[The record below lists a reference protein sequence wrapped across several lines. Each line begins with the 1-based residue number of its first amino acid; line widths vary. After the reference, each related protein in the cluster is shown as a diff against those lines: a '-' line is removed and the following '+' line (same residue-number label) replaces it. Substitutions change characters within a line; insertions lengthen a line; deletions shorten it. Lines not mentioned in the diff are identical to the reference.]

1 MDALTDAAAGL
12 AAETRPAVPSRALLA
27 TMEVREPARRRSDG
41 SVSTVLMVFAQTF
54 LYGPFLRL
62 NAGQYRLSFRCKP
75 QLALQ
80 GDHPVLGL
88 EIIAQNRVLRAW
100 RDYNA
105 AELHGGLQ
113 ELSFS
118 VPHALS
124 IESGADAPF
133 EFRFSHFNN
142 ALLTVSE
149 VTLHCDRLGMAE
161 LTADE
166 LGPWRLL
173 GRLKTLPFPGDVR
186 LSPMTPTGLKLWRS
200 FTELRLPA
208 GHYRGE
214 IACDVIKARS
224 QSGDALEVVV
234 ETREGL
240 SLGREFYQAH
250 QLHAEPATFTF
261 TVPRDVSLDVGAPS
275 PIDVKLRH
283 FANVDVRIRSL
294 NIWRQ
299 CGFAEGE
306 GSERT
311 GPARSRRASL
321 EKKQLLVFGNCQGN
335 LLADALRQHSGFAR
349 HFTVK
354 HHYMELQPNLHEQG
368 RRDLAEADLL
378 LIQDIREWNDYPLR
392 ADVPPDLPTLR
403 YPCVRF
409 ASPWPFDAFNGPD
422 DKIARNR
429 DYPNF
434 EFTYFDGLL
443 ARLRRDIPDP
453 EARFKAYQSL
463 DIDRIID
470 VNRLHKFEQ
479 MRLEGMDRQFEG
491 GIGAYVLDR
500 FKTKQVFYTT
510 AHPNGHIIKT
520 LVQSVTRELGL
531 SLRFWWPGSLDSL
544 RRLQIPVHPLIGSRL
559 GIRWAHPDRKYLV
572 KGEWIRW
579 EDYVRRYIAYY
590 G

>member
-1 MDALTDAAAGL
+1 MEALTEGAAGRF
-12 AAETRPAVPSRALLA
+12 ADTRSAGQARSLLPI
-27 TMEVREPARRRSDG
+27 MEVREPARRWSDG
-41 SVSTVLMVFAQTF
+41 SVSTLFMVFAQTF

-62 NAGQYRLSFRCKP
+62 SAGRYRLSFRCEP
-75 QLALQ
+75 RLAVQ
-80 GDHPVLGL
+80 GDHPALGL
-88 EIIAQNRVLRAW
+88 EIIAQNRILRAW
-100 RDYNA
+100 GDYNA
-105 AELHGGLQ
+105 GELRRGVQ

-142 ALLTVSE
+142 ALLTVTE
-149 VTLHCDRLGMAE
+149 VTLHCDQIGPPDPIE
-161 LTADE
+161 GE
-166 LGPWRLL
+166 IGPWRLL
-173 GRLKTLPFPGDVR
+173 GRLKTLPLAGDVR
-186 LSPMTPTGLKLWRS
+186 LSPLTMTGLKMWRS

-240 SLGREFYQAH
+240 SLGRELYQAH
-250 QLHAEPATFTF
+250 QLHAQPATFTF
-261 TVPRDVSLDVGAPS
+261 TVPRDVSLEVGAPS

-299 CGFAEGE
+299 RGFAEGE
-306 GSERT
+306 GSKRT
-311 GPARSRRASL
+311 SPDRSRFASL
-321 EKKQLLVFGNCQGN
+321 GKKQLLVFGNCQGS
-335 LLADALRQHSGFAR
+335 LLADALRQHSAFAR

-368 RRDLAEADLL
+368 RRDLAESDLL

-443 ARLRRDIPDP
+443 ARLRKEIPDP
-453 EARFKAYQSL
+453 EARFEAYQSL
-463 DIDRIID
+463 EIDRIID

-479 MRLEGMDRQFEG
+479 MRLEGMDRQFAGE
-491 GIGAYVLDR
+491 IGAYVLDR

-520 LVQSVTRELGL
+520 LVQTVTRELGL
-531 SLRFWWPGSLDSL
+531 SLKFWWPGPFDSL

-559 GIRWAHPDRKYLV
+559 GIRWAHADRKYLV